1 MFLVDEVS
9 TPSPQTT
16 GTVVPP
22 SRRRRGS
29 AFLQVGRAFRLKAFG
44 FRFVGGSHL
53 CSRDGASRLRLGRR
67 RSTALQLERRDGVEC
82 AMGGK
87 APEFWGEL
95 RIVLRGDGGLR
106 RLRIVMNSPYSMP
119 VGELSAE
126 VRGSFLVRVYSH
138 LALAILLFVGIEVLI
153 FQSGIADAIVGAFS
167 SVNWLLV
174 LGGFML
180 LSWLATFLAQP
191 SVSRPLQ
198 YLGLV
203 FYVGLQAVITVPL
216 LDLANQSAPGTIAS
230 AAQVTLGGFFLL
242 TGVVVVTRKDFSFL
256 RTFLVW
262 GGIFALGTIVCAV
275 LFKFDL
281 GTWFSV
287 AMVLLAG
294 GSILHTTSSVMRDY
308 PENADL
314 AAAIQLFAGVALM
327 FWYVL
332 RLFLGSRR

>member
-1 MFLVDEVS
+1 
-9 TPSPQTT
+9 
-16 GTVVPP
+16 
-22 SRRRRGS
+22 
-29 AFLQVGRAFRLKAFG
+29 
-44 FRFVGGSHL
+44 
-53 CSRDGASRLRLGRR
+53 
-67 RSTALQLERRDGVEC
+67 
-82 AMGGK
+82 
-87 APEFWGEL
+87 
-95 RIVLRGDGGLR
+95 
-106 RLRIVMNSPYSMP
+106 MNSPYSMP
-119 VGELSAE
+119 VAELPAE
-126 VRGSFLVRVYSH
+126 ARGSFIVRTYSH
-138 LALAILLFVGIEVLI
+138 LALAILLFVGIEVAL
-153 FQSGIADAIVGAFS
+153 FQSGIADSLVGAFS

-203 FYVGLQAVITVPL
+203 LYVGLQALITVPL
-216 LDLANQSAPGTIAS
+216 LDVANQTAPGTIAS
-230 AAQVTLGGFFLL
+230 AAQATLGGFFLL

-262 GGIFALGTIVCAV
+262 GGLFAIGAIICAV

-294 GSILHTTSSVMRDY
+294 GSILHTTSAVMRDY

-332 RLFLGSRR
+332 RLFIGSRR